1 MMLKNIL
8 RLTIFLISALTIN
21 AQNASDYFP
30 SAPGK
35 VWRFITT
42 PLDSLNNPVNDLAVT
57 TVDSFANVGNY
68 YGRESNLILS
78 KTGTDGTI
86 NFLPYIDSSFVSFSG
101 SNASQYLSFVSFLD
115 SLGGSDLSFL
125 NFLNSLV
132 DWYDVYRFDTPINN
146 EYSLF
151 RIDTTVT
158 ISDSDYP
165 IRFEVLVKRLNDEN
179 ISTAIGTF
187 EVKKFDVISK
197 LSLIVTVFPFPP
209 VAIPI
214 LQLPSTNWLAPGNWI
229 VKNYRASVNVDL
241 SLFSGPT
248 FYIPGSQ
255 TIIQNPVTSVEEETE
270 LPISFELYQNY
281 PNPFNPSTKI
291 QFQVITSPINPSP
304 YQGEGNRERSVIL
317 KVFDVLGNEI
327 ATLVDEQKLPGTY
340 EVEFNAS
347 GLSSGVYFYKLVT
360 SGQSQIKKMVLSK

>member
-1 MMLKNIL
+1 
-8 RLTIFLISALTIN
+8 
-21 AQNASDYFP
+21 
-30 SAPGK
+30 
-35 VWRFITT
+35 
-42 PLDSLNNPVNDLAVT
+42 
-57 TVDSFANVGNY
+57 
-68 YGRESNLILS
+68 
-78 KTGTDGTI
+78 
-86 NFLPYIDSSFVSFSG
+86 
-101 SNASQYLSFVSFLD
+101 
-115 SLGGSDLSFL
+115 
-125 NFLNSLV
+125 
-132 DWYDVYRFDTPINN
+132 
-146 EYSLF
+146 
-151 RIDTTVT
+151 VT

-179 ISTAIGTF
+179 ISTTIGTF
-187 EVKKFDVISK
+187 EAKKFDVITK

-229 VKNYRASVNVDL
+229 VKNYRASVDVDL

-291 QFQVITSPINPSP
+291 SFNLLNDGNVNLTVYDILGRKVKVMLDEN
-304 YQGEGNRERSVIL
+304 YRKGEHSIF
-317 KVFDVLGNEI
+317 FDSESIEGGI
-327 ATLVDEQKLPGTY
+327 
-340 EVEFNAS
+340 
-347 GLSSGVYFYKLVT
+347 SSGVYFYKLVT